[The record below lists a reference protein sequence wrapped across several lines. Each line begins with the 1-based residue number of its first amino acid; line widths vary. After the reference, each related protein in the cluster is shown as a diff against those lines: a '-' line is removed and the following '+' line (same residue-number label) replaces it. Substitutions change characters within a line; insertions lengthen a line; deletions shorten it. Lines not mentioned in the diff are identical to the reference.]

1 MSGPRG
7 PQWAPAPPVSLFA
20 GVLWMNLSLFSWR
33 SYAQVYP
40 CVCARARVGVRACA
54 PAGSPDI
61 SLAPSAPLK
70 IRRRAERMKADK
82 VQNKDERRNKRR
94 VASLLFRPRTMF
106 GLFSHALY
114 SSSPRPPP
122 VAASSGPHR
131 RHIFFFKY
139 SNRQRNFVLVL
150 FFLFIILMDRR
161 CEKKPM

>member
-7 PQWAPAPPVSLFA
+7 PQWAPAPPVSMFA
-20 GVLWMNLSLFSWR
+20 GALWMNLSLFSWR

-40 CVCARARVGVRACA
+40 CVCACARVRVRACA

-82 VQNKDERRNKRR
+82 VQNKDERWNKRR

-114 SSSPRPPP
+114 SGRPPP
-122 VAASSGPHR
+122 VAQSSGRDR
-131 RHIFFFKY
+131 RHIFFLIQQQAARLH
-139 SNRQRNFVLVL
+139 SSS
-150 FFLFIILMDRR
+150 FLSILD
-161 CEKKPM
+161 CESIKGAKENK

>member
-20 GVLWMNLSLFSWR
+20 GALWMNLSPFSWR

-40 CVCARARVGVRACA
+40 CVCACARGRVRACA

-114 SSSPRPPP
+114 SGSPGPRRSPSR
-122 VAASSGPHR
+122 VAETVTIP
-131 RHIFFFKY
+131 FFFNTVTGGAT
-139 SNRQRNFVLVL
+139 SFGLHSFSLFVNR
-150 FFLFIILMDRR
+150 
-161 CEKKPM
+161 